1 MKWLKSLY
9 SEKVAN
15 KIEDLEFKLL
25 LAESDLQVA
34 NLKLKAAEQKLLEN
48 KVEEVDLTK
57 RVFPI
62 NPNVYE
68 AWLLEW
74 RNDKVLFRRLING
87 HLEESY
93 RAYPKSH
100 ATVAAAAIIQGF
112 QPPHSLD
119 IQAGEGNSS
128 VFIKGLKVS
137 KKFAYGNGWYIFHC

>member
-1 MKWLKSLY
+1 MMSLY
-9 SEKVAN
+9 K
-15 KIEDLEFKLL
+15 KIMGDRTAKRIQDLEFKVS
-25 LAESDLQVA
+25 LAEGELRMA
-34 NLKLKAAEQKLLEN
+34 NAKLKAAELKLLES
-48 KVEEVDLTK
+48 KVNDVDLTK
-57 RVFPI
+57 PVFPI
-62 NPNVYE
+62 DPNVYE

-119 IQAGEGNSS
+119 HLDTPVN
-128 VFIKGLKVS
+128 
-137 KKFAYGNGWYIFHC
+137 

>member
-1 MKWLKSLY
+1 MSFYKKIIGDMA
-9 SEKVAN
+9 AN
-15 KIEDLEFKLL
+15 RIERLEFKLSVTENEL
-25 LAESDLQVA
+25 QMAEA
-34 NLKLKAAEQKLLEN
+34 KLKAAEQKLLEN
-48 KVEEVDLTK
+48 KVDDVDLTK

-62 NPNVYE
+62 DPNVYE

-119 IQAGEGNSS
+119 HLDKPVG
-128 VFIKGLKVS
+128 
-137 KKFAYGNGWYIFHC
+137 